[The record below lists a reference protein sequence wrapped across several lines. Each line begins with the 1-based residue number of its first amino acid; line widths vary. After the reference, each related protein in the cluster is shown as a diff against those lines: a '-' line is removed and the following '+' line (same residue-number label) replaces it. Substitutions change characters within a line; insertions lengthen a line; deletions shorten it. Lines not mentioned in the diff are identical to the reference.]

1 MLSRVAEAFSGLA
14 ARGLITTGPSVAPGE
29 VDAPPNVT
37 VVPSAP
43 HRQVLEHADLVVTHA
58 GHGTTIKSLSRG
70 VPLVCLPMG
79 RDQND
84 VAARVVA
91 AGAGVRLRPGSRA
104 GKIAAAI
111 QEVLGDPAYASAAGR
126 MAESIASDVDPD
138 RAVAEIEALLP
149 RSAEVPAPA

>member
-1 MLSRVAEAFSGLA
+1 MDARVRARKAPANEAEM
-14 ARGLITTGPSVAPGE
+14 E
-29 VDAPPNVT
+29 
-37 VVPSAP
+37 
-43 HRQVLEHADLVVTHA
+43 DLVVTHA
-58 GHGTTIKSLSRG
+58 GHGTTIKALSRG

-91 AGAGVRLRPGSRA
+91 AGAGVRLRPGSKA
-104 GKIAAAI
+104 GKVAKAI
-111 QEVLGDPAYASAAGR
+111 QEVLGDPAYAAAARR

-149 RSAEVPAPA
+149 RSAEVPLRQG